1 MKQPDSTTD
10 TNNIS
15 NDHTDTMIIVK
26 DVEGQMPKKY
36 FKNILL
42 SHYWEFNVKV
52 WKQKLKFNN
61 ICLLSFLQPHLNCV
75 QIITMSVQVKINFK
89 DFYWWH

>member
-1 MKQPDSTTD
+1 MSMVYSDQKLPESLQQISGYFALEIYKLITSMKQPDSTTD

-42 SHYWEFNVKV
+42 SHY
-52 WKQKLKFNN
+52 
-61 ICLLSFLQPHLNCV
+61 
-75 QIITMSVQVKINFK
+75 
-89 DFYWWH
+89 